1 MYYSTCRYC
10 LIRSCWVSK
19 PDQRPAFTYLVSCL
33 ARMEDV
39 TEERLEVEDRR
50 DEAIC
55 GQDRDWSL
63 ETHLSITASSFL
75 SQSRDYYEEAESD
88 LEDVR
93 SECRLLS
100 RSATVR
106 SADKERT
113 ETIHISS
120 RLTCNGEEADEDMCC
135 QC

>member
-1 MYYSTCRYC
+1 M
-10 LIRSCWVSK
+10 SK
-19 PDQRPAFTYLVSCL
+19 PDQRPAFSYLVSCL

-39 TEERLEVEDRR
+39 TGEGHEIEERR

-55 GQDRDWSL
+55 GQDSVL
-63 ETHLSITASSFL
+63 ETYLSITASAFL
-75 SQSRDYYEEAESD
+75 AQSQLFYEETEAD
-88 LEDVR
+88 LDYLR

-100 RSATVR
+100 RSARVW

-113 ETIHISS
+113 ETAHTSS
-120 RLTCNGEEADEDMCC
+120 SLSCNGEEADEDTCC